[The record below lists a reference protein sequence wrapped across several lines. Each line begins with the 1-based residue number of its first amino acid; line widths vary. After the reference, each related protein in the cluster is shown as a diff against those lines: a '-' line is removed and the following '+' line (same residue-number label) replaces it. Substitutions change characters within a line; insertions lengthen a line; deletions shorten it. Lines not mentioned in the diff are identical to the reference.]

1 MGNAPAHE
9 AIAAT
14 LRTAAGALHDAGV
27 PFMLGGSLAC
37 WARGG
42 PRSQNDLDVMVP
54 RGEAQR
60 ALGALVAAGMRAE
73 KVPEEWLLKAWDGE
87 VMVDL
92 IFEML
97 GVGEITPEMIERAER
112 LSVLAICMPVMAVE
126 DVLVGSLLAVNE
138 QRLDFSAPLEVAR
151 GLRELI
157 DWEQVRAR
165 TEASPYARAFMTLI
179 AELAIAPPLPAP
191 EARRRAA
198 PQDTRLREVPRV
210 H

>member
-1 MGNAPAHE
+1 LP
-9 AIAAT
+9 
-14 LRTAAGALHDAGV
+14 
-27 PFMLGGSLAC
+27 
-37 WARGG
+37 
-42 PRSQNDLDVMVP
+42 
-54 RGEAQR
+54 
-60 ALGALVAAGMRAE
+60 
-73 KVPEEWLLKAWDGE
+73 
-87 VMVDL
+87 
-92 IFEML
+92 
-97 GVGEITPEMIERAER
+97 
-112 LSVLAICMPVMAVE
+112 VLAVE